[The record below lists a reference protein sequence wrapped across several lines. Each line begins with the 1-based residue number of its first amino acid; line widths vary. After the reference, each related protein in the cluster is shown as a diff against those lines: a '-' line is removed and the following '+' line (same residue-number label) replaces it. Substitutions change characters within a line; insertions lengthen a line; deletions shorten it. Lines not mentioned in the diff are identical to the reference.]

1 MKYILILVWIG
12 FIAVIAKF
20 VKFQRAENVFGK
32 SQYRYPMWLAVLT
45 FLPIIWLVG
54 HRGWIGDTY
63 AYVNNFYNMPDTFDG
78 ISNYLNTVE
87 KDKGFHLF
95 SCVLKTII
103 GNEKIIYLTIIA
115 ILQSFSLITVYRK
128 YSSNYILS
136 IFLFLASADYI
147 SWMCNGLRQFFAV
160 TIIFIATNLML
171 KKKYIPLILVIL
183 LASTFHQSALIM
195 IPIIFIAQGKAWN
208 KKTLVFLTLSV
219 LAVAY
224 VGEFTNIMNDTLE
237 NTQYADMTSDF
248 MFTEDD
254 GTNPLRV
261 AIYSIPAVLSFFCR
275 KNMCGKDSIIINLC
289 TNMSIITMGI
299 YLVSMFTSGIYIGR
313 IPIYTSLYSYILLP
327 WEIEHLFKE
336 ENRKYIYI
344 FMIICYLIYYYYQ
357 MHVAWSIL

>member
-12 FIAVIAKF
+12 FIAVIAKSG
-20 VKFQRAENVFGK
+20 KFQRAENVFGK

-147 SWMCNGLRQFFAV
+147 SWMCNGMRQFLAV
-160 TIIFIATNLML
+160 VIIFAATTLML
-171 KKKYIPLILVIL
+171 KKKYIPVILVIL
-183 LASTFHQSALIM
+183 LASTIHQSALIM
-195 IPIIFIAQGKAWN
+195 IPIVFIAQGKAWN
-208 KKTLVFLTLSV
+208 KKTLIFLGLVV

-224 VGEFTNIMNDTLE
+224 VSEFTSLMNDTLE